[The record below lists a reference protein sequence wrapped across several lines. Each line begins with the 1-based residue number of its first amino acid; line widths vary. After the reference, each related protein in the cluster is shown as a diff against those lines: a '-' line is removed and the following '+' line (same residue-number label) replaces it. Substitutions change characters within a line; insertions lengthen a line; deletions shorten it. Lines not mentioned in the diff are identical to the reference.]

1 MRMTNKQYKKID
13 KILATARSKGEL
25 TADELKAAREC
36 LQGAEP
42 CIGCKYN
49 DGHEHNECYDIEHCR
64 IMQMEA
70 EFDK

>member
-13 KILATARSKGEL
+13 KILAAARSKGEL
-25 TADELKAAREC
+25 TAEELKVARDC

-42 CIGCKYN
+42 CLGCQYN
-49 DGHEHNECYDIEHCR
+49 DGHDHGECYQLEYCR
-64 IMQMEA
+64 IMQIEA